1 MADFFRTFFAVIFA
15 ILFLVFVPVGVF
27 VVAALF
33 ADTGPRPDSWLTIG
47 LEGPLLEHYGP
58 TTLREFFEDPP
69 PCLME
74 ITENLEKAASDERI
88 RGVLFRIEEFSA
100 GPGKIDEIRA
110 GIRAVQE
117 AGKPVY
123 AYASWLL
130 DSGLHLTSACD
141 STFLF
146 PQGRVFLLG
155 RGATLEH
162 VKGTL
167 EKLGVREQF
176 LATGDYKSAVELF
189 TADTSSA
196 ASLANIRWVLE
207 DLEASFDSTIGA
219 DRSLEDGA
227 LVGLRQRAILRADEA
242 VAEGLVDEALWFDE
256 LRDRLRGHHRHW
268 RTISSQEY
276 AKVDRAAAGLGGG
289 AKIAVVHA
297 QGFVA
302 VDGDDRWD
310 GVNGLTMGPDR
321 VVDDLRQVW
330 EDDDVRAVILRW
342 DTGGGSTDGSM
353 RITRAVARARD
364 EKPVVVSIADV
375 AASGGYMMSYPANR
389 IVCPA
394 SGITGSI
401 GQLIGKFNV
410 RGLWEKLGVTF
421 DDVALAPNA
430 FLFSPLHDWSE
441 EQLARIAEDN
451 WRTYRDWVEDIAAS
465 RGLSFDDV
473 DSVAQGRVW
482 TGRQAAE
489 RRLVDA
495 TGGFAE
501 ALAEARRLADLGEGE
516 SVTLVHYPARK
527 SPLELLVEGELDL
540 AVTSHF
546 ARVVRE
552 ALSPGF
558 SARGSLA
565 FQPFR
570 PH

>member
-15 ILFLVFVPVGVF
+15 ILFLIFVPVSVL
-27 VVAALF
+27 VVTSLF
-33 ADTGPRPDSWLTIG
+33 AETGPRPDSWLTIG
-47 LEGPLLEHYGP
+47 LEGPLLEHYPP
-58 TTLREFFEDPP
+58 TTLRDFFEDPP

-74 ITENLEKAASDERI
+74 ITENLEKAAADHRI
-88 RGVLFRIEEFSA
+88 RGVLFRLEDFSA
-100 GPGKIDEIRA
+100 GPGKVEEIRA
-110 GIRAVQE
+110 GIHAVRA

-130 DSGLHLTSACD
+130 DSGVHLASACD

-146 PQGRVFLLG
+146 PKGRVCLLG

-162 VKGTL
+162 VKRTL
-167 EKLGVREQF
+167 DKLGVNEQF
-176 LATGDYKSAVELF
+176 VATGEHKSAVELF
-189 TADTSSA
+189 TADTSSTE
-196 ASLANIRWVLE
+196 SLENVRWVLE
-207 DLEASFDSTIGA
+207 DLDASYDSTVAA
-219 DRSLEDGA
+219 DRGLEKEA
-227 LVGLRQRAILRADEA
+227 LVELRRRVILRADEA
-242 VAEGLVDEALWFDE
+242 QTEGLVDELVWFDE
-256 LRDRLRGHHRHW
+256 LRDRLRGHHQHW

-276 AKVDRAAAGLGGG
+276 AKADRAAAGLGGG

-310 GVNGLTMGPDR
+310 GVNGLTLGPDR
-321 VVDDLRQVW
+321 VVDDLREVW

-342 DTGGGSTDGSM
+342 DTGGGSTDGSQ
-353 RITRAVARARD
+353 RIARAVARTRG

-375 AASGGYMMSYPANR
+375 AASGGYMMSHAANR

-421 DDVALAPNA
+421 DDIAMSPNA

-441 EQLARIAEDN
+441 EQLARITADN
-451 WRTYRDWVEDIAAS
+451 WTTYREWVEEIAAA
-465 RGLSFDDV
+465 RGLTFDEV

-501 ALAEARRLADLGEGE
+501 ALAEARRLSDLDQDEP
-516 SVTLVHYPARK
+516 VTIVHYPVRK
-527 SPLELLVEGELDL
+527 SPFELLLEGELEVAVSSHL
-540 AVTSHF
+540 ARAT
-546 ARVVRE
+546 RE
-552 ALSPGF
+552 ALLPRSSLPG
-558 SARGSLA
+558 SVA
-565 FQPFR
+565 FEPFR
-570 PH
+570 PR